1 MLASSKAC
9 GAPRASAKALWKL
22 CPCAPGRKKSDPRQ
36 KGEMGK
42 MCHSVWLA
50 SRLPHPA
57 HCTHHPRCP
66 AFPHIAM
73 PGFPTPNTRPASLSV
88 PVPVSHSLSVSAA
101 LVNLRTK
108 HPLRKCVSAH
118 QVLRDRVGAGV
129 CLGVS
134 RGREIQKEKKKAFSL
149 TLGSL
154 YPRKENRL
162 ISRLLIIQDK
172 HRNTSYVRSVG
183 GYEKV
188 WRRR

>member
-1 MLASSKAC
+1 MPPERQQRLSGSFVH
-9 GAPRASAKALWKL
+9 APPGERSLTRGRRVKWAK
-22 CPCAPGRKKSDPRQ
+22 CAILSG
-36 KGEMGK
+36 
-42 MCHSVWLA
+42 WL
-50 SRLPHPA
+50 
-57 HCTHHPRCP
+57 P
-66 AFPHIAM
+66 AFPTQLTARVTPCCPVFPHTAM
-73 PGFPTPNTRPASLSV
+73 PGFPTPNTRPACLSV

-134 RGREIQKEKKKAFSL
+134 RGTEIQKEKKKAFSL

-162 ISRLLIIQDK
+162 ISRSLIIQDK
-172 HRNTSYVRSVG
+172 HRNTSCVRSVG